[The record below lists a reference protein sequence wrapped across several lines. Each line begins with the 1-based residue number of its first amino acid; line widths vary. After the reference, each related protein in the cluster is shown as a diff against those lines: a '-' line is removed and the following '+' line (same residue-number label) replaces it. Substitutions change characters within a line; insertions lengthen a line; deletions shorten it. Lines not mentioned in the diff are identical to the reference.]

1 MAVQMAIFVMYFLV
15 LLGSGYIASKLTKG
29 TEDFYIAGGNIGWA
43 LGGATIAATQMSSGL
58 YIGTIGMMYKVGWS
72 FAWVAL
78 VFPVAYWAMTA
89 VVAPRFTR
97 VKKLSLPDFIAS
109 RYYSNTARAIASIII
124 VVSFV
129 VYIQAQIV
137 AGGLIANI
145 IFGFPQVT
153 GMILFTA
160 ILLVYTVLGGMLAV
174 IYNDFINMMI
184 MLAGSFIAVP
194 IAIHYAGGFD
204 NLINYAVA
212 ANPITFT
219 WQGMPPSLLFSIA
232 LAFFLGAFGRPEQ
245 LVRFYAMKDMPTIR
259 RGIAFTIFLV
269 GAAHLLVFI
278 LALSSSA
285 FFPALPTGDMA
296 MPLIARAVLPPAIG
310 ALILASVA
318 AAMMSTVDSLLM
330 VAGTALSHDIYT
342 MLINPKA
349 TEKQKMWVARLG
361 VVAVGVLP
369 LVLLLSGVGGGD
381 LVQMIVAL
389 FSALMGA
396 GFTLPVVLG
405 ILWPRA
411 NKEGAIASMVGGI
424 ATAFLWRAFGN
435 TALLDPVVPGFLV
448 ALVLMVGVSL
458 MTPAPPREAI
468 EPFFSDSSLT

>member
-1 MAVQMAIFVMYFLV
+1 M
-15 LLGSGYIASKLTKG
+15 
-29 TEDFYIAGGNIGWA
+29 W
-43 LGGATIAATQMSSGL
+43 
-58 YIGTIGMMYKVGWS
+58 
-72 FAWVAL
+72 
-78 VFPVAYWAMTA
+78 P
-89 VVAPRFTR
+89 PRFTR

-145 IFGFPQVT
+145 IFGLPQVT

-361 VVAVGVLP
+361 VVAVG
-369 LVLLLSGVGGGD
+369 
-381 LVQMIVAL
+381 
-389 FSALMGA
+389 GA
-396 GFTLPVVLG
+396 
-405 ILWPRA
+405 
-411 NKEGAIASMVGGI
+411 
-424 ATAFLWRAFGN
+424 AFGS
-435 TALLDPVVPGFLV
+435 ASQRCG
-448 ALVLMVGVSL
+448 
-458 MTPAPPREAI
+458 RR
-468 EPFFSDSSLT
+468 